1 MFKKNIVGFDRI
13 QKYITYFIVLTLI
26 IALIVEFANKRWD
39 FFFVTILATILIFIP
54 YFFQKRYRIYLPSEL
69 QLAIILFIYAGV
81 FLGEVQNFYFRYWWW
96 DSLLHVFSGF
106 ALSLIAFGVMYV
118 LYKTE
123 KIKTSP
129 VFICV
134 IIFSI
139 SLAFGAIWEI
149 FEFGMDSVFGTN
161 MQKSRDLCPNEGYC
175 NTRLGVIDTMIDFI
189 LDAIGALFASILG
202 YIYLKKG
209 DQFLLNGIINKFVD
223 RNPDLFYK

>member
-1 MFKKNIVGFDRI
+1 MVKKSVVGFDRI

-26 IALIVEFANKRWD
+26 IALILEFFNKRWD

-54 YFFQKRYRIYLPSEL
+54 YFFQKRYRIFLPSEI
-69 QLAIILFIYAGV
+69 QITIILFIYAGV
-81 FLGEVQNFYFRYWWW
+81 FLGEVRNFYFKFWWW
-96 DSLLHVFSGF
+96 DSLLHLFSGF
-106 ALSLIAFGVMYV
+106 ALGLIVFGIMSV

-129 VFICV
+129 FFICL
-134 IIFSI
+134 IIFLITLS
-139 SLAFGAIWEI
+139 FGAIWEM
-149 FEFGMDSVFGTN
+149 FEFGMDSMFGMN

-189 LDAIGALFASILG
+189 LDTIGALFASILG

-209 DQFLLNGIINKFVD
+209 DQFLLNGLINKFVD
-223 RNPDLFYK
+223 KNPHLFYK